1 MSMAQTISGRCE
13 CAAVRY
19 DVAGPV
25 RKVVY
30 CHCEQCRRT
39 SGHYVAAT
47 ACATGDLRLIADD
60 GLRWYESSAI
70 AERGFCGNCGASLT
84 YQLMKPEESDF
95 LVFCTASLDTP
106 EEFAPTWH
114 AGVESQMPWLD
125 LHDDLPRTRCDDS
138 KSLQA
143 AWESAG
149 VRDPRNWKEVGALA
163 HSH

>member
-60 GLRWYESSAI
+60 GLRWTRPDGQPLPPHVA
-70 AERGFCGNCGASLT
+70 
-84 YQLMKPEESDF
+84 
-95 LVFCTASLDTP
+95 
-106 EEFAPTWH
+106 APPVRDS
-114 AGVESQMPWLD
+114 VESLAAVGRAQGAD
-125 LHDDLPRTRCDDS
+125 VTAE
-138 KSLQA
+138 SLRPLWDGSPVDYGCCVEAGLA
-143 AWESAG
+143 ASAREALR
-149 VRDPRNWKEVGALA
+149 VARPVGQ
-163 HSH
+163 